1 MNIFFAD
8 FAVGNYHTVIVCPEN
23 QREKGEKIIK
33 WVQRRAVQLD
43 GTVTGEHGIGLK
55 LRDGLAQEVGDEAI
69 NMMRKVSEKLSRNSL
84 TLLTD
89 AQQIKL
95 ALDPLRILNPDKVI
109 RMEDGY

>member
-8 FAVGNYHTVIVCPEN
+8 FAVGNYHTVIVCPES

-33 WVQRRAVQLD
+33 WVQRRAVQ
-43 GTVTGEHGIGLK
+43 LK

-109 RMEDGY
+109 RMEEGY